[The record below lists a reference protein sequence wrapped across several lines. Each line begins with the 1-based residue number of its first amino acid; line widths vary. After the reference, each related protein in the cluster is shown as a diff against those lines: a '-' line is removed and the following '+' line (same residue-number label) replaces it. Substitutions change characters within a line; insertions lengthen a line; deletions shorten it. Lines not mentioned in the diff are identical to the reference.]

1 MTALTINL
9 PDREAQRLRDLARD
23 LGTSPEELA
32 ATAVRERI
40 ERAESERDDFDAVA
54 ERVVEKNAELYRLA

>member
-32 ATAVRERI
+32 AAAVRERI
-40 ERAESERDDFDAVA
+40 DRAKSEHFDAVA
-54 ERVVEKNAELYRLA
+54 ERVVEKNAELYRRLA

>member
-9 PDREAQRLRDLARD
+9 PDREAQRLRDLAQE

-32 ATAVRERI
+32 AAAVRERI
-40 ERAESERDDFDAVA
+40 ERAKPDAFDAVA
-54 ERVVEKNAELYRLA
+54 ERVVEKNEELYRRLA

>member
-9 PDREAQRLRDLARD
+9 PDREAKRLRDLARD

-40 ERAESERDDFDAVA
+40 EREPRDFDAIA
-54 ERVVEKNAELYRLA
+54 ERVVEKNAELYRRLA

>member
-1 MTALTINL
+1 MTAFTINL
-9 PDREAQRLRDLARD
+9 PDGEAQRLRDLAKD

-40 ERAESERDDFDAVA
+40 ERATRDFDAVA
-54 ERVVEKNAELYRLA
+54 DRVVEKNEELYRRLS